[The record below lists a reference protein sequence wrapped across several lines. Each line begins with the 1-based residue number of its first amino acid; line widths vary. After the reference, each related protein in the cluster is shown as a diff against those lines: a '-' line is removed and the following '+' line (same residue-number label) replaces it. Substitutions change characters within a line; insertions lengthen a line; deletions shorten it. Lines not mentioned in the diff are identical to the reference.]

1 MQEDIT
7 EERKKQY
14 PIHGLLDFF
23 VNNFTNNEFEYGV
36 NQFGICR
43 YPLNADGSRIRV
55 SVDSSSLF
63 SDGYDTFDKS
73 DSVASIISSQGDTPS
88 SIYFGIPTDIDDI
101 YSNYFGDLSCKNI
114 ENFIHRFNQH
124 LDIIN
129 QESVKFPFKFIQG
142 DQFKLYSSFKYNHLN
157 QSFSTVITVTFIDL
171 DPSLGARDTT
181 FYITN
186 HDVTSQATM
195 KNMDMEFFKRYYKE
209 KIREAVPR
217 INFDDL
223 YKLSDISLW
232 DNDLRSLVKMM
243 YY

>member
-1 MQEDIT
+1 MQEEIT
-7 EERKKQY
+7 EERKRQY

-43 YPLNADGSRIRV
+43 YPLNTDGSRIRV
-55 SVDSSSLF
+55 SMASSSFF

-73 DSVASIISSQGDTPS
+73 DSVASIISSQADTPS
-88 SIYFGIPTDIDDI
+88 SLYFAIPTSIDDI
-101 YSNYFGDLSCKNI
+101 YSNHFGNLSCKNI
-114 ENFIHRFNQH
+114 ENFINRFNQH
-124 LDIIN
+124 LEIIN
-129 QESVKFPFKFIQG
+129 QESVQLPFRFVKGEQV
-142 DQFKLYSSFKYNHLN
+142 KLYSSFKYDQLS
-157 QSFSTVITVTFIDL
+157 QSFSKVITVTFIGS

-181 FYITN
+181 YYITN
-186 HDVTSQATM
+186 HDVTSQSTM

-217 INFDDL
+217 ISFDDL
-223 YKLSDISLW
+223 YKLADISLW
-232 DNDLRSLVKMM
+232 DNDLKSLVKMM

>member
-1 MQEDIT
+1 MQEEIT

-23 VNNFTNNEFEYGV
+23 VNHFNNHEFEYGL

-55 SVDSSSLF
+55 SMDSSSFF

-73 DSVASIISSQGDTPS
+73 ESVACIISSQTDTPCS
-88 SIYFGIPTDIDDI
+88 LYFGIPNEIDDI

-114 ENFIHRFNQH
+114 ENFVNRFNQH
-124 LDIIN
+124 LEIIN
-129 QESVKFPFKFIQG
+129 EETIQLPFKFVQG
-142 DQFKLYSSFKYNHLN
+142 EQFKLYSSFKYDQLS
-157 QSFSTVITVTFIDL
+157 QSFSKVITITFIGYDQ
-171 DPSLGARDTT
+171 SLGARDTT

-186 HDVTSQATM
+186 HNLTSESTM

-223 YKLSDISLW
+223 YKLADISLW
-232 DNDLRSLVKMM
+232 DNDLKSLVKMM